1 MSEHIHARFCLPFSK
16 SDFQLDVDLRL
27 PRQGVTAIFGP
38 SGSGKTTLLRC
49 IAGLQHSPVGELYFG
64 GDCWQRGRHRVPCHR
79 RPIAY
84 VFQEASLFPHLNVA
98 QNLRY
103 ALRRAAADGPSLAE
117 VCELL
122 ALDALMERRPDR
134 LSGGERQ
141 RVAIARALL
150 IAPRL
155 LLMDE
160 PLSGLDP
167 ARKAEILPFLE
178 QLCRQSNIP
187 ILYVSHSVDEVC
199 RLADHLVVM
208 NDGRVIDQGPLEKM
222 LIDRHLSSDSD
233 SDVSA
238 LLRAEVEEID
248 TQWQLARLA
257 FDGGHLWVRSNG
269 ESIGSELRLR
279 IRAQDI
285 SITLSAPSDS
295 SILNILPSSIVAIS
309 DEPGGA
315 MQLLQLAIGNS
326 HLLARLTRRSVHQ
339 LGLRVGMPVYAQLK
353 SVAIIR

>member
-1 MSEHIHARFCLPFSK
+1 VVKQLSGHFRLAFPGDKFALDAEFSLPM
-16 SDFQLDVDLRL
+16 DR
-27 PRQGVTAIFGP
+27 VTAIFGP

-49 IAGLQHSPVGELYFG
+49 IAGLQRARGELFFG
-64 GDCWQRGRHRVPCHR
+64 DACWQQGRYSLPCHR

-84 VFQEASLFPHLNVA
+84 VFQEASLFPHLSVA
-98 QNLRY
+98 GNLTY
-103 ALRRAAADGPSLAE
+103 AQRRAASGGPTLAS

-122 ALDALMERRPDR
+122 DLYALMDQRPHQ

-160 PLSGLDP
+160 PLSGLDR

-178 QLCRQSNIP
+178 RLCQQSKVP
-187 ILYVSHSVDEVC
+187 ILYVSHSIDEVC

-208 NDGRVIDQGPLEKM
+208 DGGRVVDHGALEQM
-222 LIDRHLSSDSD
+222 LIDRHFSSGSD
-233 SDVSA
+233 DDVSA
-238 LLRAEVEEID
+238 LLRTEVTELD
-248 TQWQLARLA
+248 SDWQLTKLA
-257 FDGGHLWVRSNG
+257 FDGGQLWVRSNG
-269 ESIGSELRLR
+269 ETVGSELRLR

-285 SITLSAPSDS
+285 SITLSAPHDS
-295 SILNILPSSIVAIS
+295 SILNILPCTIVSIT

-315 MQLLQLAIGNS
+315 MQLVTLAAGNS
-326 HLLARLTRRSVHQ
+326 YLLAKITRRSSYQ
-339 LGLRVGMPVYAQLK
+339 LSLQVDMPVYAQLK

>member
-1 MSEHIHARFCLPFSK
+1 MSDAIHAAFSLQFAD
-16 SDFQLDVDLRL
+16 SDFSLEVDLEL
-27 PRQGVTAIFGP
+27 PRRGVTAIFGR

-49 IAGLQHSPVGELYFG
+49 IAGLQRCATGELRFG
-64 GDCWQRGRHRVPCHR
+64 NDYWQRGQQSVPCHR

-84 VFQEASLFPHLNVA
+84 VFQEASLFPHLNVE

-103 ALRRAAADGPSLAE
+103 ALRRAARGGPTLNE
-117 VCELL
+117 VMELL
-122 ALDALMERRPDR
+122 ALEPLFARRPEQ

-160 PLSGLDP
+160 PLSGLDA

-178 QLCRQSNIP
+178 RLCAQAEIP

-208 NDGRVIDQGPLEKM
+208 DSGRVLDQGPLEDM
-222 LIDRHLSSDSD
+222 LINRHLSSDGD
-233 SDVSA
+233 NDVSA
-238 LLRAEVEEID
+238 VLRAKLAEVD
-248 TQWQLARLA
+248 SRWQLARLVFA
-257 FDGGHLWVRSNG
+257 GGSLWVRSNG
-269 ESIGSELRLR
+269 EVAGSELRLR

-285 SITLSAPSDS
+285 SISLSAHRDS
-295 SILNILPSSIVAIS
+295 SILNILPCTIAAIS

-315 MQLLQLAIGNS
+315 MQLLQLSVGDS
-326 HLLARLTRRSVHQ
+326 QLLARLTRRSVHH
-339 LGLRVGMPVYAQLK
+339 LGLHVGMAVYAQLK